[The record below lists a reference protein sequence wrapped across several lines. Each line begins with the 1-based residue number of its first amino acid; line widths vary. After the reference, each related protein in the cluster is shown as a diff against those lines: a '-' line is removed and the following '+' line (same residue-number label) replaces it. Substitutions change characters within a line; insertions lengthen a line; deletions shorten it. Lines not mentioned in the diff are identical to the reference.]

1 MQAPDPASYFLVV
14 EKPGLE
20 IDGEFTNITWTEI
33 ANRSGA
39 IGGYYDWNV
48 NLGLFASAWRL
59 SASEP
64 QDMTV
69 ETHCVRQQN
78 TILIQTV
85 VFSLICQ

>member
-1 MQAPDPASYFLVV
+1 M
-14 EKPGLE
+14 
-20 IDGEFTNITWTEI
+20 
-33 ANRSGA
+33 
-39 IGGYYDWNV
+39 V
-48 NLGLFASAWRL
+48 NSLISLGLKLPIGPEQLADIMTGMSILGYLHQAWRL
-59 SASEP
+59 SGSEP